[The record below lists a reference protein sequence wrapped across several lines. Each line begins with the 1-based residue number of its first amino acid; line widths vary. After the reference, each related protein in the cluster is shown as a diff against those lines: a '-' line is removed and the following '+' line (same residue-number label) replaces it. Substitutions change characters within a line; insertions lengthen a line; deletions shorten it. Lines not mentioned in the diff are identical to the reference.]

1 MDDLENLDTVATNQ
15 TAKPQRINEGP
26 GWVYVLQ
33 IEDMPNWYKIG
44 ETSRSPEER
53 MGELERETG
62 CPGGLRVTQAWYS
75 NKRQRL
81 EREVHHRLQSFRRPH
96 KEWFVIEDSYEL
108 LRAFRHSVRPGD
120 RVHLTEHQILELE
133 SRARSAAE
141 EKARITEDK
150 LLEAEK
156 AKREAHQFLGLE
168 SRARSAA
175 EEKARIT
182 ENKLLE
188 AEKAKREAM
197 ATMTRLEDTNLKLQ
211 HEIAHLKQKYTTTQ
225 APQEPEQVSAPVVEP
240 TKLPGGFHWALAC
253 IYVPVLVIWL
263 AT

>member
-1 MDDLENLDTVATNQ
+1 MSTLGNKIMDGLESFDSVAINQ
-15 TAKPQRINEGP
+15 IVKPQRLNEGP

-62 CPGGLRVTQAWYS
+62 CPGGLHVIHSWYS

-108 LRAFRHSVRPGD
+108 LQAFRDSARPSD
-120 RVHLTEHQILELE
+120 RVHLAEHQILELE
-133 SRARSAAE
+133 SRARAAAE
-141 EKARITEDK
+141 EK
-150 LLEAEK
+150 
-156 AKREAHQFLGLE
+156 
-168 SRARSAA
+168 S
-175 EEKARIT
+175 RIT
-182 ENKLLE
+182 ENKLLD
-188 AEKAKREAM
+188 AEEAKREAM
-197 ATMTRLEDTNLKLQ
+197 ATMTRLEDTNLELK
-211 HEIAHLKQKYTTTQ
+211 HEIADLKQKYATAQ
-225 APQEPEQVSAPVVEP
+225 APQEEEQVSTPVVEP

-253 IYVPVLVIWL
+253 IYVPVLLIWL